1 MQILI
6 NIISRN
12 KNRADFNY
20 ICSLKYRHIPPTP
33 EHLPLDLSWNVD
45 LNYLTEPDSFFES
58 FQASRLPLISDYD
71 LGMKTELSD
80 YPGLFLGDESGLLF
94 LFNLF
99 TNLSFVLIL
108 FLFFF
113 LGLNPRR
120 ETTSFDINDQALL
133 CVGKDPVTVNQD
145 LSRLKRLSRNEPKE
159 WLRRTQYLD
168 SEAVYKTNKTTTMES
183 R

>member
-1 MQILI
+1 MNQVYYFYLIYSQI
-6 NIISRN
+6 
-12 KNRADFNY
+12 
-20 ICSLKYRHIPPTP
+20 
-33 EHLPLDLSWNVD
+33 
-45 LNYLTEPDSFFES
+45 YL
-58 FQASRLPLISDYD
+58 
-71 LGMKTELSD
+71 
-80 YPGLFLGDESGLLF
+80 
-94 LFNLF
+94 
-99 TNLSFVLIL
+99 FVLIPFF
-108 FLFFF
+108 FLF

-145 LSRLKRLSRNEPKE
+145 LPRLKRLSRNEPKE